1 MTVNYTGGSRQAH
14 RRVARKSCVS
24 FLSRCGPTCA
34 FSCSTRP
41 SGAARTDSRSE
52 THRQLDATG
61 APSYRIAAP
70 SRSTAIHLT
79 SLRNTFKKPTGV
91 GKRPTSSAA
100 AAASDMPRFD
110 FSFAQQENAGQ
121 KQQRRR
127 ENAASAEE
135 MMRNLYPDDAYDPN
149 NPLERG
155 TPLTAG
161 PGRYRWLTYSLECHP
176 AAPPPPMTTSSA
188 MFSDQRRRVLATGDW
203 AGLGSSSNWKP
214 ARPAADRSSPRMT
227 KRPRTRTP
235 SPEYT
240 PLTPPPRGGFLRG
253 SSIDLASDDDDEDDD
268 ESKAAEEE
276 DGEKT
281 FESGGDYS
289 SEVEDAVI
297 LLPERGQAGATG
309 LYRSEGGPDSV
320 DPLTISADQGRGSLA
335 QTDARKT
342 TSIALQGAHF
352 QWSARKRLAA
362 ATTTASRR
370 NFGSPPPCLLPPRPQ
385 EPSASLAKVEETEEE
400 EEQDLLRDLS
410 GVRGLSLEDQSYEPS
425 AASPTTTK
433 QPAPHDSLELFD
445 FSPHQS
451 TADDDLGGAIQV
463 QEDEEQAVGPV
474 IEKLAARIVDP
485 QQPQEE
491 GPKKEME
498 TVAGAASPTAEAA
511 VEPPPSAPA
520 STAFHEYVAPSP
532 SPQDDLPSPSPA
544 AAPTAD
550 WDLEAMWRDMQG
562 FLPAPPNLAPTH
574 HLAHLRDEAFALHE
588 PDEINT
594 GTIPVFAALD
604 EGRVLLVSEQM
615 GLGCEAL
622 TAEQADE
629 LVKREMAMRASGVMP
644 IEWYS
649 NEEEE
654 ECSDTEKK
662 PGSQQLGRDG
672 TGGEGVVESRDDDD
686 EGWDPDAEDVGLTLP
701 GRRILTPGLLFASD
715 DDTGILE
722 P

>member
-14 RRVARKSCVS
+14 RRVARKS
-24 FLSRCGPTCA
+24 
-34 FSCSTRP
+34 
-41 SGAARTDSRSE
+41 
-52 THRQLDATG
+52 QLDATG

-70 SRSTAIHLT
+70 SRSTALHLT
-79 SLRNTFKKPTGV
+79 SLRNTFKQPSGV
-91 GKRPTSSAA
+91 KRPTSSAA
-100 AAASDMPRFD
+100 AATSDMPRFN
-110 FSFAQQENAGQ
+110 FSFAQQENVGQ

-155 TPLTAG
+155 TPLPAG
-161 PGRYRWLTYSLECHP
+161 HGRYRWLTYSLGCHP
-176 AAPPPPMTTSSA
+176 VAPPPPMTTSSA
-188 MFSDQRRRVLATGDW
+188 TFSDQRRRVLAAGDW

-214 ARPAADRSSPRMT
+214 ARPAADLSLSGMAT

-253 SSIDLASDDDDEDDD
+253 SSIDLASEEEDEDDD
-268 ESKAAEEE
+268 KSKAEEE
-276 DGEKT
+276 ERETT
-281 FESGGDYS
+281 FGSGGDYS

-309 LYRSEGGPDSV
+309 LYRSEGGPGSV
-320 DPLTISADQGRGSLA
+320 DPLAYLVNQGRGSLA
-335 QTDARKT
+335 PTDARKT

-370 NFGSPPPCLLPPRPQ
+370 NFGSPPPCLLPCRSQ
-385 EPSASLAKVEETEEE
+385 EPSASLAKVEETKEE
-400 EEQDLLRDLS
+400 EEQDLLRNLS
-410 GVRGLSLEDQSYEPS
+410 GVRGLSLEDRSYEPS
-425 AASPTTTK
+425 AASPSPTTE
-433 QPAPHDSLELFD
+433 QPALHDSLELFV

-451 TADDDLGGAIQV
+451 TADDDLGGALHV
-463 QEDEEQAVGPV
+463 KEDEEQAVEPV
-474 IEKLAARIVDP
+474 IEKLAARSVDL

-491 GPKKEME
+491 PKKEME
-498 TVAGAASPTAEAA
+498 TVTGSASPTAEPA
-511 VEPPPSAPA
+511 VEPPQTASA
-520 STAFHEYVAPSP
+520 STAFHEYVALSP
-532 SPQDDLPSPSPA
+532 SPQDDFPSPLPSA
-544 AAPTAD
+544 AAATAE

-562 FLPAPPNLAPTH
+562 FLPAPPNLAPIH

-588 PDEINT
+588 PDKIAT
-594 GTIPVFAALD
+594 MPTFAAL
-604 EGRVLLVSEQM
+604 EGKVLLVSEQM

-622 TAEQADE
+622 TAQQADE

-649 NEEEE
+649 NEGEE

-662 PGSQQLGRDG
+662 PGSQQLGRNG
-672 TGGEGVVESRDDDD
+672 TGGQDDEENRDVDDDD
-686 EGWDPDAEDVGLTLP
+686 EGWDPDAEDVGQQGAALP
-701 GRRILTPGLLFASD
+701 GRRILIPGLLFASD